1 MTVPTVATYSIAAY
15 IAAHTGLLS
24 EIDGAATAGKVFIR
38 DSTDALL
45 ATIILNGTS
54 GAVSGTTGVLT
65 ITEPAQVQA
74 IIDGTAAYA
83 ELTDGDDNLL
93 LSLPVV
99 AGVVPVSGYAVLNTT
114 AIKNNQVVGLVSAT
128 IG

>member
-15 IAAHTGLLS
+15 IAAHNGLLS

-38 DSTDALL
+38 DSADVLL